1 MMNDTT
7 LRQIAAVKA
16 MVNKGNR
23 AVQFDFLTHGLR
35 VELELFGLDLRQVEH
50 LRV

>member
-16 MVNKGNR
+16 MVNNGNNIW
-23 AVQFDFLTHGLR
+23 T
-35 VELELFGLDLRQVEH
+35 
-50 LRV
+50 

>member
-16 MVNKGNR
+16 MVIRGN
-23 AVQFDFLTHGLR
+23 QIWT
-35 VELELFGLDLRQVEH
+35 LDH
-50 LRV
+50 I